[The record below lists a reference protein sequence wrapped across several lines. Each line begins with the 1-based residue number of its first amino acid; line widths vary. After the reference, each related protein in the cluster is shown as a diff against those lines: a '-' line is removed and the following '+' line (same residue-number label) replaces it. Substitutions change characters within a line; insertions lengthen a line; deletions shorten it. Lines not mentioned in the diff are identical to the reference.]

1 MKEIDFLKKNS
12 SKWQKFEQ
20 LLANPSKVQRDE
32 LAELYLEMTDDLSFA
47 RAYYP
52 GGKTARY
59 LNELSAKVHREIYK
73 NKRDDTRSIKKFWLE
88 KIPLAV
94 FESRREIMI
103 SLAVFLIAIAIGVFS
118 AANDQTFIRYIM
130 GDSYVNMTI
139 NNIENGDPL
148 AVYKSQS
155 QTEMFLG
162 ITWNNIWVSFNAYIF
177 GLIFSF
183 GTGWILLQ
191 NGIMI
196 GCFQYFFTEYGLLWE
211 SFRVVYIH
219 GTLELSAI
227 VIAGGAGITLGNSF
241 MFPGTFSRIESFR
254 QGAGRSVRILISLV
268 PFFTVA
274 GFLEG
279 FVTRHTEMPLI
290 LSLLIIFS
298 SLFIILWYYFYLP
311 YKLYG
316 SNHGTGIR

>member
-1 MKEIDFLKKNS
+1 MKEIDFLRKNS
-12 SKWQKFEQ
+12 GKWQKFEQ
-20 LLANPSKVQRDE
+20 LLANPSRVQRDE

-47 RAYYP
+47 RTYYP
-52 GGKTARY
+52 GGKTAKY

-73 NKRDDTRSIKKFWLE
+73 NKRDDTRSIKKFWFE
-88 KIPLAV
+88 KIPEAV
-94 FESRREIMI
+94 FESRREIII
-103 SLAVFLIAIAIGVFS
+103 SLAIFLVSIAIGAFS
-118 AANDQTFIRYIM
+118 AANDQTFVRYIM
-130 GDSYVNMTI
+130 GDNYVNMTI

-177 GLIFSF
+177 GLIFSL

-191 NGIMI
+191 NGIML
-196 GCFQYFFTEYGLLWE
+196 GCFQYFFTEYDLLWE

-241 MFPGTFSRIESFR
+241 MFPGTYSRMESFR
-254 QGAGRSVRILISLV
+254 RGAGRSIRVLISLIPV
-268 PFFTVA
+268 FTVA

-279 FVTRHTEMPLI
+279 FVTRHTEMPLFM
-290 LSLLIIFS
+290 SLLIIFS
-298 SLFIILWYYFYLP
+298 SLFFISWYYFYLP
-311 YKLYG
+311 YKLFG
-316 SNHGTGIR
+316 SNNGTGIR